1 MSSNLS
7 DWKAEV
13 LRQANLVP
21 WSPIGLRELTLL
33 FLAADGRSP
42 VTGEEVIHLSFFFY
56 PYAEARLSPSLLFP
70 RLEEL
75 DKVLDS
81 LEAEG
86 LIERSV
92 EPFRGRLTTVIRL
105 TERGVAE
112 ARKLTAQL
120 SSSWVVLAGLAVR
133 RGSEVIS
140 ELEALKKTYNGR
152 SPLEL
157 LKLLVSKLEA
167 EGENVIWHLRGV
179 DEKKVVQSLISVS
192 KQLSR
197 ELKSALREVLW

>member
-1 MSSNLS
+1 MSSGFD
-7 DWKAEV
+7 DWKAEI
-13 LRQANLVP
+13 LKQTNLAP
-21 WSPIGLRELTLL
+21 WSSVGLRELTLL

-42 VTGEEVIHLSFFFY
+42 VAGEEVIHVSLFLY

-75 DKVLDS
+75 DKILDS

-86 LIERSV
+86 LIERKV
-92 EPFRGRLTTVIRL
+92 EPFRGRLATVIRL
-105 TERGVAE
+105 TERGAAE
-112 ARKLTAQL
+112 ARKLAAQL
-120 SSSWVVLAGLAVR
+120 SSSWVVLGRLAVR
-133 RGSEVIS
+133 KGSEVLS

-167 EGENVIWHLRGV
+167 EGEDIIWHLKGV
-179 DEKKVVQSLISVS
+179 DEKKIQSLISVS
-192 KQLSR
+192 KQLSK
-197 ELKSALREVLW
+197 ELKSALREILW